1 MKIHECFSLVYSKKE
16 EVILGKKE
24 ESKLPIFGN
33 QNKEMEGSNKQ
44 KYILIWKL
52 KKASKITYI
61 ENYVYKDCINLCVCT
76 YACVYIFLYKYSQVC
91 MYVYVCL

>member
-52 KKASKITYI
+52 KKLVK
-61 ENYVYKDCINLCVCT
+61 
-76 YACVYIFLYKYSQVC
+76 
-91 MYVYVCL
+91 